1 MPPQPPNDYFVRNFF
16 AIWVPSNSFRFPNY
30 ATPTYTH
37 THTNAVAP
45 KLCCL
50 TPIGATPHFKT
61 NLNNWCWHLWRSSIA
76 RGANTSMCWH
86 LRQSPIA
93 RGANTSMCWQHLC
106 DMIGLGFVVAK
117 RNYWV
122 FVWETRLVSSNT
134 DVQLLLSV
142 SCLPGDTKDDVRGDT
157 IPSAQH
163 RCVAIAPN
171 GGCWSRVVS
180 PPAPS
185 IRKRDHAENLGQRE

>member
-50 TPIGATPHFKT
+50 TPIGATPHFKK
-61 NLNNWCWHLWRSSIA
+61 NLNNW
-76 RGANTSMCWH
+76 CWH

-157 IPSAQH
+157 IPSVQH

>member
-1 MPPQPPNDYFVRNFF
+1 MCVRN
-16 AIWVPSNSFRFPNY
+16 NCFRFPSH
-30 ATPTYTH
+30 ATPTHTH
-37 THTNAVAP
+37 THTNTVAP
-45 KLCCL
+45 KMCCL
-50 TPIGATPHFKT
+50 TPIGATPHFKNT
-61 NLNNWCWHLWRSSIA
+61 SMFGVGTSGDRRSPIA

-157 IPSAQH
+157 IPSVQH

>member
-1 MPPQPPNDYFVRNFF
+1 MCVRN
-16 AIWVPSNSFRFPNY
+16 NCFRFPSH
-30 ATPTYTH
+30 ATPTH
-37 THTNAVAP
+37 THTHEYSSSKNV
-45 KLCCL
+45 L
-50 TPIGATPHFKT
+50 
-61 NLNNWCWHLWRSSIA
+61 LNPNRCHPTLQKHLNVW
-76 RGANTSMCWH
+76 
-86 LRQSPIA
+86 
-93 RGANTSMCWQHLC
+93 CWQHLC
-106 DMIGLGFVVAK
+106 ATIGLGFVVAE
-117 RNYWV
+117 RQDWV
-122 FVWETRLVSSNT
+122 FVWETRLVSSNA

-157 IPSAQH
+157 IPSVQH

>member
-1 MPPQPPNDYFVRNFF
+1 MITLSEISSSYVFLVIVFG
-16 AIWVPSNSFRFPNY
+16 FPIMQH
-30 ATPTYTH
+30 PH
-37 THTNAVAP
+37 THECSSSKIVLLDPNRCHPTLQKHLNSW
-45 KLCCL
+45 CL
-50 TPIGATPHFKT
+50 
-61 NLNNWCWHLWRSSIA
+61 HLWRSSIA

-106 DMIGLGFVVAK
+106 DMIGLGFFVAK
-117 RNYWV
+117 RSYWV

-142 SCLPGDTKDDVRGDT
+142 SCLPGETKDDVRGYT
-157 IPSAQH
+157 IPSVQH

-185 IRKRDHAENLGQRE
+185 IRKRDHAENLGRRE